1 MPFALTTIG
10 LFMIVIGF
18 QDTYKQAGTLIA
30 GDLTGKNN
38 FIYWI
43 AAMGIVGG
51 LGYIKGL
58 ENFSR
63 ALLALVLVVIFLSNK
78 GFFAQLS
85 SSLSSGTSQA
95 PATIGAN
102 LQGGSSG
109 SSVSSSTS
117 GGVSGILGDVGTAA
131 TFAAFN

>member
-1 MPFALTTIG
+1 
-10 LFMIVIGF
+10 MIVIGF

-109 SSVSSSTS
+109 SSSTS
-117 GGVSGILGDVGTAA
+117 GGGSGILPDIA
-131 TFAAFN
+131 TVANVASLFGG